1 MKILVTGATGLIG
14 SELGQRLVELG
25 HTILVVSRS
34 AVRAREQLT
43 FDADIIECDLNK
55 NVLGKQHFVGV
66 DAIINLAGETVGQ
79 RWTPNAKTSILN
91 SRVITARNLLKN
103 CPGSVQTIITV
114 SAQGIYGDSG
124 EKELTENSL
133 PADDFLAQVCRAWE
147 AEFANRENRVVIL
160 RLGMVLSRKG
170 GVLQQLTDVFQR
182 NLGAPLGSGQQWM
195 SYIGLDDVVN
205 VFTEAL
211 EQSDYR
217 GVINTVCEHPV
228 RNSEFTG
235 QLCRH
240 LGVIQLPKI
249 PAFVVRVLLGEM
261 ADLVLFSQRV
271 KSKRLSELGFK
282 FQQPTLEDV
291 FNHELYPSRNRFS
304 LFYAEQF
311 IPYGIDQVFGF
322 FANHENLEK
331 ITPDMLNFQTEKM
344 STARVEKD
352 TLIDYKLRIRG
363 IPMRWRTL
371 IKTWNRPHEFV
382 DTQIKG
388 PYAYWRHTHK
398 FRSVRNGTLMVD
410 EVRYRVP
417 LGALGRLVAGGFVRQ
432 DVSKIFAFRRRVIA
446 NLNFDE

>member
-25 HTILVVSRS
+25 HTIVVVSRS

-55 NVLGKQHFVGV
+55 NVLGTQHFVGV

-124 EKELTENSL
+124 EKELTENSP

-228 RNSEFTG
+228 RNSEFTR

-240 LGVIQLPKI
+240 LGVIQLPKV

-271 KSKRLSELGFK
+271 KPKRLSELGFK